1 MSTPV
6 TSSTSRRLLIVLAAL
21 GVLAAMVLAV
31 VLGKSATPDKA
42 GGARIEGGF
51 RELRADEFAD
61 AIVQAREEAGSWKFL
76 QVETIDGKSKAVWEG
91 VTVWNGDDDL
101 AMTYKPQGAEGEFR
115 LASGAWYW
123 NDPASRAKPWIKLV
137 PDGSGPWIAALDRL
151 ADPARDAEIFASPK
165 DFRVVG
171 AENIGSSEAVHY
183 RITVDLEQVLDAQG
197 VPLPGEAGQQQVYD
211 VWLDAEDRIVKIVE
225 PSSLG
230 ATSLTRIRTFFGYGD
245 DYEIPVP
252 PADQVKPG
260 KFGPS
265 PSAKAEPSAS
275 PAN

>member
-31 VLGKSATPDKA
+31 VLGKSAAPENE
-42 GGARIEGGF
+42 GSARIDGGF

-61 AIVQAREEAGSWKFL
+61 AIVKAREESGSWKFL
-76 QVETIDGKSKAVWEG
+76 QVETIDGTSKAVWEG

-115 LASGAWYW
+115 LAGGAWYW
-123 NDPASRAKPWIKLV
+123 NDPASRSKPWIKLV
-137 PDGSGPWIAALDRL
+137 PDGSGPWIAALNRL
-151 ADPARDAEIFASPK
+151 ADPARDAEIFESPK

-171 AENIGSSEAVHY
+171 AENIGSAEAVHY
-183 RITVDLEQVLDAQG
+183 RVTVGLEQVRDTQG
-197 VPLPGEAGQQQVYD
+197 SPVVGEASQDQVYD
-211 VWLDAEDRIVKIVE
+211 IWLDGEDRIVKMVE
-225 PSSLG
+225 PSSIG
-230 ATSLTRIRTFFGYGD
+230 ATSLTRIRTFFGYGE
-245 DYEIPVP
+245 DYDIPVP
-252 PADQVKPG
+252 PADEVKPG

-265 PSAKAEPSAS
+265 PSTKAEPSAS
-275 PAN
+275 PTN